1 MPRLLQVLIL
11 GAVVGLLSAS
21 DGAAQAPLK
30 VEGIVIETNSAF
42 IEDKAF
48 VTKITAALQLL
59 KAKAP
64 EELKLM
70 RSVIGKIRATQVSG
84 ANFYEEVMTI
94 DIARGTFD
102 ASLEWLASVLIHET
116 THINKFKTTGKRYG
130 DAHLITDKKKA
141 LRVMIDEELDC
152 NRIQAVVLQKVGGQ
166 QYELEYLKGLKG
178 GYFDVDKDGDYDED
192 DYKNRSW

>member
-1 MPRLLQVLIL
+1 MAKLIQILLLA
-11 GAVVGLLSAS
+11 AVVGLLSVNDAF
-21 DGAAQAPLK
+21 AQSPLK
-30 VEGIVIETNSAF
+30 VEGIVIETNSAY

-48 VTKITAALQLL
+48 VTKITAAIQLL
-59 KAKAP
+59 KSKAP
-64 EELKLM
+64 LDLKVM
-70 RSVIGKIRATQVSG
+70 CSVIGKIRATQASG

-94 DIARGTFD
+94 DIAKGTFD

-116 THINKFKTTGKRYG
+116 SHIKRYKDTGKRYG
-130 DAHLITDKKKA
+130 DAHLIADKKKA
-141 LRVMIDEELDC
+141 LQVMIDEELAC

-178 GYFDVDKDGDYDED
+178 DYFDVDKDGDYDDD